1 MSTVFEDVGHSRPL
15 RGLAA
20 GEAET
25 LMDTIAAEYWDPC
38 GPAGSGGTEHHGT
51 GGTGPSAA
59 LRKG

>member
-1 MSTVFEDVGHSRPL
+1 MSTVFEDVGHPRLL

-20 GEAET
+20 GESET
-25 LMDTIAAEYWDPC
+25 LMDVITAEFWDPE
-38 GPAGSGGTEHHGT
+38 GSSGTEHHGT